1 MSRVFL
7 LLTLWVIG
15 SVVSNAQRY
24 INLSVDNDLYFGTD
38 WYYSSG
44 IFISTGKLKI
54 VENQEEGFPKTYLHW
69 TLGQEIY
76 TPSTRYTRD
85 ESYFDYP
92 YGGWLY
98 LDYNIEKYKSPFS
111 AWGVSLKAGA
121 TGKASLAPFFQNL
134 YHDKILGLPDV
145 AWEKPL
151 PQKFHVNLNGNL
163 RKRISLANR
172 LALLCEFFGNL
183 GTQRIAAGGRV
194 GVLMGTSKA
203 LSFMG
208 NPLEM
213 EIKGHGVYFGTRQEY
228 RYHDYMVS
236 GSLFNNDAP
245 FVLTSIPYKNSWE
258 VGFAFY
264 RDKWRFLVLWNNVSK
279 DNKLQFNG
287 RHYYLN
293 ISLGRLF

>member
-7 LLTLWVIG
+7 LLTLWAIG

-54 VENQEEGFPKTYLHW
+54 VENQKEGFPKTYLHW

-111 AWGVSLKAGA
+111 AWGLSLI
-121 TGKASLAPFFQNL
+121 
-134 YHDKILGLPDV
+134 HI
-145 AWEKPL
+145 
-151 PQKFHVNLNGNL
+151 
-163 RKRISLANR
+163 
-172 LALLCEFFGNL
+172 
-183 GTQRIAAGGRV
+183 
-194 GVLMGTSKA
+194 
-203 LSFMG
+203 
-208 NPLEM
+208 
-213 EIKGHGVYFGTRQEY
+213 
-228 RYHDYMVS
+228 
-236 GSLFNNDAP
+236 
-245 FVLTSIPYKNSWE
+245 
-258 VGFAFY
+258 
-264 RDKWRFLVLWNNVSK
+264 
-279 DNKLQFNG
+279 
-287 RHYYLN
+287 
-293 ISLGRLF
+293 

>member
-1 MSRVFL
+1 MSRVFSL
-7 LLTLWVIG
+7 LILGVLS
-15 SVVSNAQRY
+15 SVVSNAQGY
-24 INLSVDNDLYFGTD
+24 INLSVDNDLYFGRD

-54 VENQEEGFPKTYLHW
+54 AEDQKEGFPKTYVHW

-76 TPSTRYTRD
+76 TPSSRYIRD
-85 ESYFDYP
+85 VSYFDYP
-92 YGGWLY
+92 YGGWLF
-98 LDYNIEKYKSPFS
+98 LEHTTEKYKSPSS
-111 AWGVSLKAGA
+111 AWGVSLKGGT
-121 TGKASLAPFFQNL
+121 TGKGSLAPYFQNW

-145 AWEKPL
+145 TWEQAL

-163 RKRISLANR
+163 RKRISFANR
-172 LALLCEFFGNL
+172 LALLYEFFGNL

-194 GVLMGTSKA
+194 GVLMGSSKA

-213 EIKGHGVYFGTRQEY
+213 QTKGHGIYLGTRQEY

-258 VGFAFY
+258 AGFAFY
-264 RDKWRFLVLWNNVSK
+264 SDKWRFLVMWNSVSK
-279 DNKLQFNG
+279 DNKLQFDG

-293 ISLGRLF
+293 ISIGRFF

>member
-1 MSRVFL
+1 M
-7 LLTLWVIG
+7 
-15 SVVSNAQRY
+15 
-24 INLSVDNDLYFGTD
+24 
-38 WYYSSG
+38 
-44 IFISTGKLKI
+44 
-54 VENQEEGFPKTYLHW
+54 
-69 TLGQEIY
+69 
-76 TPSTRYTRD
+76 
-85 ESYFDYP
+85 
-92 YGGWLY
+92 
-98 LDYNIEKYKSPFS
+98 
-111 AWGVSLKAGA
+111 
-121 TGKASLAPFFQNL
+121 
-134 YHDKILGLPDV
+134 
-145 AWEKPL
+145 
-151 PQKFHVNLNGNL
+151 
-163 RKRISLANR
+163 
-172 LALLCEFFGNL
+172 ALLYEFFGNL
-183 GTQRIAAGGRV
+183 GTQRIAAGGRL
-194 GVLMGTSKA
+194 GVLMGTSEA

-213 EIKGHGVYFGTRQEY
+213 EIKGQGVYLGTRQEY

>member
-7 LLTLWVIG
+7 LLTLWAIG

-98 LDYNIEKYKSPFS
+98 LDYNL
-111 AWGVSLKAGA
+111 SLI
-121 TGKASLAPFFQNL
+121 
-134 YHDKILGLPDV
+134 HI
-145 AWEKPL
+145 
-151 PQKFHVNLNGNL
+151 
-163 RKRISLANR
+163 
-172 LALLCEFFGNL
+172 
-183 GTQRIAAGGRV
+183 
-194 GVLMGTSKA
+194 
-203 LSFMG
+203 
-208 NPLEM
+208 
-213 EIKGHGVYFGTRQEY
+213 
-228 RYHDYMVS
+228 
-236 GSLFNNDAP
+236 
-245 FVLTSIPYKNSWE
+245 
-258 VGFAFY
+258 
-264 RDKWRFLVLWNNVSK
+264 
-279 DNKLQFNG
+279 
-287 RHYYLN
+287 
-293 ISLGRLF
+293 